1 MPTVEFPQRKG
12 RDLIVVKP
20 LLNSLPF
27 LIGQQGWPEQ
37 PIPRQLLNQL
47 ISNQHPFPPLL

>member
-1 MPTVEFPQRKG
+1 MPTVEFPQGKG

>member
-1 MPTVEFPQRKG
+1 MPTVELPERKG

-20 LLNSLPF
+20 LLNSPPF
-27 LIGQQGWPEQ
+27 TIGQQGWPPQ

-47 ISNQHPFPPLL
+47 PSNQHTFALPL